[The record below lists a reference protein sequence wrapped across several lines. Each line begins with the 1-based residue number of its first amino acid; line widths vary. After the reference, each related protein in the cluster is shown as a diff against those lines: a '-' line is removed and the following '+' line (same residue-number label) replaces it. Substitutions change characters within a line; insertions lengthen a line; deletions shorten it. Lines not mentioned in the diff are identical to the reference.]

1 MAEKKAEL
9 TIAGKS
15 PIELPIYEGSA
26 GPDVVDVR
34 GLVGKGIFTYDPGF
48 VSTASCDSEI
58 TYIDGD
64 AGVLLHRGYPIEQLA
79 EKSNFLETCFLL
91 LNGELPT
98 AVEKAAFKK
107 GILYHTMV
115 DDQIHRF
122 FEGFP
127 RNAHPMAMYAVL
139 LALYPPFTTTDSILM
154 IPNIAW
160 QQLFVLLR
168 RCLHWEQCVTNMV
181 LDSRLCTHRIAWDSR
196 KTFYI

>member
-15 PIELPIYEGSA
+15 PIELPIYEGST
-26 GPDVVDVR
+26 GPDVIDVR

-91 LNGELPT
+91 
-98 AVEKAAFKK
+98 
-107 GILYHTMV
+107 
-115 DDQIHRF
+115 
-122 FEGFP
+122 
-127 RNAHPMAMYAVL
+127 
-139 LALYPPFTTTDSILM
+139 
-154 IPNIAW
+154 
-160 QQLFVLLR
+160 
-168 RCLHWEQCVTNMV
+168 
-181 LDSRLCTHRIAWDSR
+181 
-196 KTFYI
+196 